1 MNTQGECAKCHVPM
15 EVGYAFYFPRWR
27 WLCAAKLV
35 PGKAEIELL
44 DGSRGEER
52 SKRPHHNAS
61 LPKLWVFG
69 VVRNQNKV
77 QLANNPVHFFSWAD
91 RQPTS
96 AVFLA
101 YSGQDR
107 SRPRK

>member
-69 VVRNQNKV
+69 VVRNQTRCGWRITLFIFFRGRTDGR
-77 QLANNPVHFFSWAD
+77 LAPFF
-91 RQPTS
+91 
-96 AVFLA
+96 
-101 YSGQDR
+101 
-107 SRPRK
+107 